1 MAKFNASILNR
12 LKMMGFFNKSVT
24 KIVTILSKYFFLYL
38 NPTSYLNISLNLIS
52 YIPSLQDVDRF
63 LILPTSPI

>member
-1 MAKFNASILNR
+1 
-12 LKMMGFFNKSVT
+12 MGFFNKSVT
-24 KIVTILSKYFFLYL
+24 KIVTILSKYCFLYL